1 MQFYWAETVMLI
13 KIWQLIILYIDRMD
27 WRAGHSTTTE
37 GTGGGAFAKKKL
49 PAGPGIW
56 TIFSN
61 ARGMLEGLPGGK
73 MFAAGIDSRS
83 SSGSRRLLGVRRLFE
98 LTKEVS
104 KFVNM
109 INTRRC

>member
-1 MQFYWAETVMLI
+1 ML
-13 KIWQLIILYIDRMD
+13 
-27 WRAGHSTTTE
+27 G
-37 GTGGGAFAKKKL
+37 
-49 PAGPGIW
+49 
-56 TIFSN
+56 
-61 ARGMLEGLPGGK
+61 GLPGGK

-98 LTKEVS
+98 LSKEVS